1 MLLNPYFSKDIEFF
15 SLSLFILFEPAV
27 TVLYVEQMSFFKLAF
42 LAHVYL
48 HGVLRYTLPV
58 PDHDGG
64 RPEEV
69 NSCVLN
75 SYMVYL

>member
-1 MLLNPYFSKDIEFF
+1 MEDKYPLPNMADLAARLDGCTIFSKLD
-15 SLSLFILFEPAV
+15 LMKGYLQVPVAPADV
-27 TVLYVEQMSFFKLAF
+27 PKTAII
-42 LAHVYL
+42 
-48 HGVLRYTLPV
+48 TV

-64 RPEEV
+64 RPKEV

>member
-1 MLLNPYFSKDIEFF
+1 MEKKRCILEVMWEGAGESV
-15 SLSLFILFEPAV
+15 SQGLSRRED
-27 TVLYVEQMSFFKLAF
+27 T
-42 LAHVYL
+42 
-48 HGVLRYTLPV
+48 V

>member
-1 MLLNPYFSKDIEFF
+1 MPKYIIFYLLQKPSAVEVKKWTTLSWMSPTIPPAHRPKSGWGKGEV
-15 SLSLFILFEPAV
+15 SLVAL
-27 TVLYVEQMSFFKLAF
+27 
-42 LAHVYL
+42 
-48 HGVLRYTLPV
+48 GV